1 MIQTGFTATSTA
13 DEVIAGVDLTGKRA
27 VVTGGASGIGVET
40 ARVLASAGAD
50 VTIAVRNVDAG
61 HETAGQIHETTGA
74 KVQVAA
80 LDLASPASVQ
90 AFVANWDGPLH
101 ILINNAG
108 VMAPPLTRTPEGWE
122 LQFATNHLGHFGL
135 ATGLYPALAAADGAR
150 VVSVASSAHLFS
162 TVEFDDIHFDNR
174 EYQPWM
180 GYGQSKT
187 ANILFAVEAHRR
199 WADAGITVNSLHP
212 GSIATNLQRHVP
224 QADLDRMRAEVRS
237 ATLRK
242 TPAQGAATSILLATS
257 PLLDGIGGKY
267 FEDCT
272 EAAPNEPGAFTGVA
286 SYALDPEAAER
297 LWKVSLDTL
306 G

>member
-1 MIQTGFTATSTA
+1 MIETGFSATSTA
-13 DEVIAGVDLTGKRA
+13 DEVIAGIDLAGKRA
-27 VVTGGASGIGVET
+27 VVTGGASGIGIET
-40 ARVLASAGAD
+40 ARVLAGASAE

-61 HETAGQIHETTGA
+61 QETAEQIHAANGA
-74 KVQVAA
+74 KVQVAE
-80 LDLASPASVQ
+80 LDLASPASVR

-135 ATGLYPALAAADGAR
+135 ATGLYPALAAGHAR
-150 VVSVASSAHLFS
+150 VVSVASSGHLFS
-162 TVEFDDIHFDNR
+162 PVVFEDIHFTTR
-174 EYQPWM
+174 EYQPWV

-187 ANILFAVEAHRR
+187 ANILFAVEANKR

-212 GSIATNLQRHVP
+212 GSIATNLQRHVS
-224 QADLDRMRAEVRS
+224 QAEIDRMRKEVGAS
-237 ATLRK
+237 MLRK
-242 TPAQGAATSILLATS
+242 TPAQGASTSILVATS
-257 PLLDGIGGKY
+257 PLLTGIGGKY
-267 FEDCT
+267 FEDCN
-272 EAAPNEPGAFTGVA
+272 EAAPNQPGAFTGVA
-286 SYALDPEAAER
+286 PHALDPEAAER

>member
-40 ARVLASAGAD
+40 ARVLAGAGAD
-50 VTIAVRNVDAG
+50 VTIAVRNIDAG
-61 HETAGQIHETTGA
+61 QETAGKIHDVTGA

-135 ATGLYPALAAADGAR
+135 ATGLYPALAAANGAR
-150 VVSVASSAHLFS
+150 VVSVASGGHLFS
-162 TVEFDDIHFDNR
+162 PVVFEDIHFDNR
-174 EYQPWM
+174 EYQPWL

-199 WADAGITVNSLHP
+199 WAGAGITVNSLHP
-212 GSIATNLQRHVP
+212 GSIKTNLQRHVP
-224 QADLDRMRAEVRS
+224 KEDLARIREEVGAS
-237 ATLRK
+237 MILK
-242 TPAQGAATSILLATS
+242 TPAQGAATSILLAAS
-257 PLLDGIGGKY
+257 PWLDGIGGKY
-267 FEDCT
+267 FEDCN
-272 EAAPNEPGAFTGVA
+272 EAAPNEPGAFTGIA
-286 SYALDPEAAER
+286 PYALDPEAAER

>member
-1 MIQTGFTATSTA
+1 MIQTGFSATSTA

-27 VVTGGASGIGVET
+27 VVTGGASGIGIET
-40 ARVLASAGAD
+40 ARVLAAAGAG
-50 VTIAVRNVDAG
+50 VTIAVRNMDAG
-61 HETAGQIHETTGA
+61 QETVEQIHAATGA
-74 KVQVAA
+74 KVRVAA
-80 LDLASPASVQ
+80 LDLASPASVR

-122 LQFATNHLGHFGL
+122 SQFATNHLGHFGL

-150 VVSVASSAHLFS
+150 VVSVASGGHLFS
-162 TVEFDDIHFDNR
+162 PVVFEDIHFDNR
-174 EYQPWM
+174 EYQPWL

-212 GSIATNLQRHVP
+212 GSIMTNLQRHVP
-224 QADLDRMRAEVRS
+224 QADLDRMRAEVR
-237 ATLRK
+237 ATSLIK
-242 TPAQGAATSILLATS
+242 TPAQGAATSILVATV
-257 PLLDGIGGKY
+257 PWLEGIGGKY

-286 SYALDPEAAER
+286 PYALDPEAAER